1 MGVEGGGAGKGWL
14 AALRRSQV
22 YRSIV
27 RHEHDGSDRDRV
39 LRVASNVFL
48 HLHPTKV
55 PRHAL
60 RLTFTWG
67 LGGISSLLFLVLA
80 GTGVVLM
87 FHYRP
92 TPEHAHADVAA
103 LAAGA
108 GRVLR
113 NLHRFGAHALVGA
126 VVLHLLRVFLT
137 GSYRPPREFNW
148 VIGVALL
155 VLTLA
160 LAFTGHLLPWDEAS
174 TAAVAA
180 AGVRVDGGALLRFYA
195 GHCVALPLA
204 SALLLSVHF
213 WRVRKDGISGP
224 A

>member
-1 MGVEGGGAGKGWL
+1 MSDGAEGKGWR

-27 RHEHDGSDRDRV
+27 RHDHDGSDRDRV
-39 LRVASNVFL
+39 LRIASNVFL
-48 HLHPTKV
+48 HLHPTKI

-67 LGGISSLLFLVLA
+67 LGGVSFLLFLVLVCS
-80 GTGVVLM
+80 GMVLM

-103 LAAGA
+103 LSAGA

-113 NLHRFGAHALVGA
+113 NLHRGGADAMVVA

-137 GSYRPPREFNW
+137 GSYKPPRELNW
-148 VIGVALL
+148 VVGVVLL

-160 LAFTGHLLPWDEAS
+160 LAFTGHLLPWDVAS
-174 TAAVAA
+174 TGAIAA
-180 AGVRVDGGALLRFYA
+180 AGVRVDGGTLLRCYA
-195 GHCVALPLA
+195 SHCVALPLVA
-204 SALLLSVHF
+204 VVLMSVHF

-224 A
+224 P